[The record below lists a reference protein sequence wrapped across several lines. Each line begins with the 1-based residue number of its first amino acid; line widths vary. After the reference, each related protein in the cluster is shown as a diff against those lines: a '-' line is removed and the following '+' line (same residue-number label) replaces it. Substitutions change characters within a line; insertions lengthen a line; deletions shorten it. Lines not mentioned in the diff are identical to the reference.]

1 MPGKGGVLSGVAV
14 MADDHGEDLAISRA
28 ATRLVVLLCVLVFV
42 LEGTD
47 IQLLAF
53 SAPVL
58 LKEWGLRQVDL
69 APALAAASVGMIAGS
84 VLGGILGDIFGRRM
98 VMLVSVFSF
107 GLCAMLSGMAVNLRY
122 LELLRLLGGLGFGA
136 IFPSVFSLVSEFTPP
151 DLRGRYVTIT
161 TLGVP
166 LGSMV
171 GALGVGWTLPL
182 FGWRICFYAAGA
194 LTLAV
199 CLLLFMK
206 LPESPAY
213 LKTRAV
219 RQRLAETGQPATS
232 GPSPEISQRGMRS
245 SLRGVFQAGYERRTF
260 GLWIVSFAL
269 GYVNYAFSHWGPTM
283 LTMSGLSLR
292 ISIMSNFF
300 VGLFMAIAPLA
311 MAWGLARF
319 GSRTSMLT
327 GIGMYALAAI
337 LFGAV
342 LPRFPNESELVRTA
356 AVMAALSLIGFA
368 VGATTSGLYA
378 LSAYAYPP
386 ECRSTGSGLSTAVGR
401 LGSAATAFGSAIV
414 LGRAGGGPTG
424 IVEIAVG
431 CLAVAAVSTFV
442 IDSHIAASPGA
453 RVI

>member
-1 MPGKGGVLSGVAV
+1 
-14 MADDHGEDLAISRA
+14 
-28 ATRLVVLLCVLVFV
+28 VFT

-53 SAPVL
+53 AAPVL

-84 VLGGILGDIFGRRM
+84 AVGGILGDLFGRRR
-98 VMLVSVFSF
+98 VMLVSVASF
-107 GLCAMLSGMAVNLRY
+107 GLCAMLSGMAVNLQH
-122 LELLRLLGGLGFGA
+122 LELLRLVGGLGFGA
-136 IFPSVFSLVSEFTPP
+136 VFPCVFSLVSELTPP
-151 DLRGRYVTIT
+151 GLQGRYVTIT

-171 GALGVGWTLPL
+171 GALGVGWALPL

-199 CLLLFMK
+199 SILLVMK

-213 LKTRAV
+213 LQTRALRPKPAEASRTV
-219 RQRLAETGQPATS
+219 ASLPARDIPQQR
-232 GPSPEISQRGMRS
+232 MRT
-245 SLRGVFQAGYERRTF
+245 SLRGVFQLGYGRRTF
-260 GLWIVSFAL
+260 GLWIASFAL

-292 ISIMSNFF
+292 ASIMSNFF
-300 VGLFMAIAPLA
+300 VGLFMAIAPFA

-319 GSRTSMLT
+319 GSRTSMLS
-327 GIGMYALAAI
+327 GIALYALAAI
-337 LFGAV
+337 LFGIV
-342 LPRFPNESELVRTA
+342 LPRFPGESEPVRTA
-356 AVMAALSLIGFA
+356 AVMAALSLVGFA

-386 ECRSTGSGLSTAVGR
+386 DCRSTGSGLSTAVGR

-424 IVEIAVG
+424 IVVIAVG
-431 CLAVAAVSTFV
+431 GLAIAAASTLV
-442 IDSHIAASPGA
+442 IDRHIAPNRSERG
-453 RVI
+453 V